1 MDIKRILISG
11 VVIWLVGTV
20 FGFLSCG
27 WLFNWVYTLPPN
39 IWKDL
44 AVMTSA
50 GNLIGANLTGLAC
63 AIIFTSV
70 YALHYK
76 GIPGEGAKK
85 RDYLRNPCVDGRSAD
100 RNSVNAI
107 LYDNSNNGSCV
118 LDTTSFGTGFN

>member
-20 FGFLSCG
+20 FGFLTCG

-39 IWKDL
+39 IWKDP
-44 AVMTSA
+44 AVMMSA
-50 GNLIGANLTGLAC
+50 GNLIGANLTGLVC

-70 YALHYK
+70 YALLYK

-85 RDYLRNPCVDGRSAD
+85 RGDLRNPCVAGRNAD

-107 LYDNSNNGSCV
+107 LYDQ
-118 LDTTSFGTGFN
+118 